1 MNTSGTKA
9 RAKRKAFICGR
20 PSYICACRIF
30 IYKGT
35 SGLIFI
41 LFLIFVRKRC
51 TIYKKLIAF
60 ASTIELKPKAWEE
73 WVTPQEHGKSCFSH
87 CLYVCRSRTQLN
99 SQSCWT
105 SAPGLCCRTAGLNQL
120 GFSRKRCSPWE
131 NHCAY
136 SSSVENTYKDWQRI
150 MPTTHDLPE
159 TAELHSTRPRRTNFR
174 PLPAS
179 VSFGLKAKVTRFG
192 AKKTERVVIEALVIF
207 RADRSIFWPFSSSW
221 RF

>member
-1 MNTSGTKA
+1 MENPAS
-9 RAKRKAFICGR
+9 
-20 PSYICACRIF
+20 
-30 IYKGT
+30 
-35 SGLIFI
+35 
-41 LFLIFVRKRC
+41 
-51 TIYKKLIAF
+51 LIA
-60 ASTIELKPKAWEE
+60 
-73 WVTPQEHGKSCFSH
+73 
-87 CLYVCRSRTQLN
+87 CLYVGVGPRLN

-150 MPTTHDLPE
+150 MPSTHDLPE
-159 TAELHSTRPRRTNFR
+159 TAELHSTRPRRTNFP

-192 AKKTERVVIEALVIF
+192 AKKPNGWYLRHYLSFKQIDQSFGPSLRVDGFKPLSRSNVAGQ
-207 RADRSIFWPFSSSW
+207 RARGPSSFFQMTNGRKS
-221 RF
+221 